1 MISSTLTIR
10 SCNENTYLFMFVLF
24 VFILLKYSF
33 CLSENIDVKKG
44 LVYMVKKAKDM
55 CAY

>member
-1 MISSTLTIR
+1 MISSILAIR
-10 SCNENTYLFMFVLF
+10 SCYENTYLFMFVLF

-33 CLSENIDVKKG
+33 CLLENIDVKKS